1 MMNNCKLTSLILLI
15 FLFALGLNAQED
27 CNTKIAELL
36 EQEAY
41 EKVLLLA
48 DECLASNPHEVS
60 LYEAKSM
67 ALSKLDRGY
76 DALALLNQGVQ
87 EHPDNPNFLMLRANE
102 YYFNGYFDLSIIDN
116 TTALK
121 YAAADSLKLKILS
134 NLASAKHSKRDFE
147 GAIQDYQAA
156 LKIKP
161 NELGALN
168 NIGASY
174 HAIGKKEE
182 ALEAYEKALKI
193 DSLYSPTLTS
203 IGFMYAED
211 GYHRKALTY
220 IDKAVQVEPKEPLN
234 YNNRG
239 YIKYKLGDL
248 EAAEKDV
255 NYSLSLYPQNAYAYR
270 NKALIFIE
278 KKQTTEACEMLTQ
291 AIQYGY
297 TVMYGDEVQ
306 TLIEKH
312 CQK

>member
-1 MMNNCKLTSLILLI
+1 MMNNYQLIHFVLLT
-15 FLFALGLNAQED
+15 FLFVFGLHAQEN
-27 CNTKIAELL
+27 CETKLAQLL
-36 EQEAY
+36 EQEDY
-41 EKVLLLA
+41 EKILLLT
-48 DECLASNPHEVS
+48 DECLAANPHDVS

-67 ALSKLDRGY
+67 ALNKLDRGY

-102 YYFNGYFDLSIIDN
+102 YYFNGYFDLAIMDN
-116 TTALK
+116 TTALN
-121 YAAADSLKLKILS
+121 YTDSDSLKLKILS

-161 NELGALN
+161 DELGALN
-168 NIGASY
+168 NIAASY

-182 ALEAYEKALKI
+182 ALESYEKALKI
-193 DSLYSPTLTS
+193 DSLYSPALTS

-211 GYHRKALTY
+211 GYHKKALTY
-220 IDKAVQVEPKEPLN
+220 IDKAVQVEPEEPLN

-278 KKQTTEACEMLTQ
+278 KEQTTEACEMLEQ
-291 AIQYGY
+291 AVQYGF

-306 TLIEKH
+306 TLMEKH